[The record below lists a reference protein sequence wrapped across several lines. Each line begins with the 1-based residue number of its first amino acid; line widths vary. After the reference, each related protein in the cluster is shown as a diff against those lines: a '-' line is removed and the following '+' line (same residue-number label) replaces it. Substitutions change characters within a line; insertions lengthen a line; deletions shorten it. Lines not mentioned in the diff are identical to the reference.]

1 MDLEQLKYL
10 TPDQKDRYVTLERMF
25 ESKGWQVVQAWAAS
39 RAENEMRRAA
49 FTGTWEDHRL
59 ATGARLAYEQFV
71 NLREA
76 TEQEFVDL
84 AEQAMLAEQ
93 EDEALDNE

>member
-25 ESKGWQVVQAWAAS
+25 DSKGWAVVEAWAKQ
-39 RAENEMRRAA
+39 RATLEYQRAA
-49 FTGTWEDHRL
+49 TASGWDDHRL
-59 ATGARLAYEQFV
+59 ATGSRLAYEQIA

-93 EDEALDNE
+93 ENEELLSE